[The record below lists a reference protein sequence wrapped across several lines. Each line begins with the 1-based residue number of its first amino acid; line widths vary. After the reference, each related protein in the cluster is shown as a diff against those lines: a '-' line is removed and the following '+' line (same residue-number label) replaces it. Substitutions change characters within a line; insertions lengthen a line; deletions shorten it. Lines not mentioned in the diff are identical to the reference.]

1 MTELQKVILNS
12 LVEVLMNEF
21 LQIIMKM
28 EIYQAKRDLIIEHEI
43 EQSLNTTKTEEY
55 NQNEL

>member
-1 MTELQKVILNS
+1 
-12 LVEVLMNEF
+12 MNEF